1 MAEILSRA
9 DLDDGLGSF
18 SGVRVRVDS
27 ATGAV
32 ALKEKIE
39 AAGGTADIGKDP
51 ITGMKAVKNAAE
63 IAGTRAAH
71 TRDGASVVRFLA
83 WLDGAAEAGA

>member
-1 MAEILSRA
+1 M
-9 DLDDGLGSF
+9 
-18 SGVRVRVDS
+18 
-27 ATGAV
+27 

-39 AAGGTADIGKDP
+39 SAGGTVDVGKDP

-71 TRDGASVVRFLA
+71 ARDGASVVRFLA
-83 WLDGAAEAGA
+83 WLDGAAAARAAAMFLVGAAAGAQQAGGSVFL